1 LTLAPGEKMP
11 VHRHVLTRFW
21 TAITSGLF
29 LQRTHDGMTY
39 ESDCTAGLTR
49 FYDVGYRE
57 FALHNLENVGETT
70 MIFCVVE
77 MKNESPNAPL
87 PV

>member
-1 LTLAPGEKMP
+1 
-11 VHRHVLTRFW
+11 
-21 TAITSGLF
+21 
-29 LQRTHDGMTY
+29 MTY

-49 FYDVGYRE
+49 FYDVGYGE

-70 MIFCVVE
+70 TIFCPVE